1 MKERKKIAIH
11 IHRLSVLQ
19 IITKIIIMYQHK
31 IIYNEE
37 MPSNNHTDSQ
47 ESLPGTYKKLWGSIK
62 IDIQPQGLERIRHT
76 HI

>member
-1 MKERKKIAIH
+1 
-11 IHRLSVLQ
+11 
-19 IITKIIIMYQHK
+19 MYQHK